1 MSLNS
6 PGYNQVRTLNNQ
18 MITLNH
24 IEYTSIYYCL
34 FHSNSI
40 IGILFNINSHIYIS
54 IFLEFLRVIVMGS
67 EKSTFQMTF
76 RKVTSLCSRKYKNKS
91 NYSALPLTIKIYSFF
106 ILCKRIKAVK
116 SLFNDDS
123 GIYEQTVLQMK
134 FHLHFVWGYVIS
146 YLGIDD
152 ITQEVQEYAEIVKT
166 IASNRSLYS
175 LLSFTSKSVICLIR
189 TFS

>member
-1 MSLNS
+1 M
-6 PGYNQVRTLNNQ
+6 
-18 MITLNH
+18 
-24 IEYTSIYYCL
+24 E
-34 FHSNSI
+34 
-40 IGILFNINSHIYIS
+40 
-54 IFLEFLRVIVMGS
+54 S

-134 FHLHFVWGYVIS
+134 FHLHFVWGNVIS

-152 ITQEVQEYAEIVKT
+152 IAQEVQEYHIYIYIYIYADIVKT
-166 IASNRSLYS
+166 ISSNRSLYS
-175 LLSFTSKSVICLIR
+175 L
-189 TFS
+189 

>member
-1 MSLNS
+1 MEN
-6 PGYNQVRTLNNQ
+6 
-18 MITLNH
+18 
-24 IEYTSIYYCL
+24 IY
-34 FHSNSI
+34 
-40 IGILFNINSHIYIS
+40 SHIYIS

-134 FHLHFVWGYVIS
+134 FHFHFVWGNVIS

-152 ITQEVQEYAEIVKT
+152 IAQEVQEYHIYIYIYADIVKT
-166 IASNRSLYS
+166 ISSNRSLYS
-175 LLSFTSKSVICLIR
+175 L
-189 TFS
+189 